1 MASVARSTVLARR
14 FFLGFLRCCLR
25 RPWCRRSYAGHRS
38 SVSVSCWRLAIV
50 CKALP
55 WENFPL
61 LRTYIHTLIS
71 YPCILFASF
80 LVGNSLYFPPGYTL
94 EKVVHS
100 RVKKGYLSSFSI
112 NITSRAWGRGSM
124 NRRVRRHNGLRESPS
139 GVSDGASDKRSPWM
153 ICHGGPQQERAPSST
168 GERSPS
174 LPCSLTT
181 RKWRPITYSQ
191 ARIKPWANPQAPS
204 KWYTIRWKAA
214 TPTLQRTRK
223 RSQKALRRREARHNE
238 SVECLAYSFGK
249 TCQGGLSVAC
259 TST

>member
-1 MASVARSTVLARR
+1 M
-14 FFLGFLRCCLR
+14 
-25 RPWCRRSYAGHRS
+25 
-38 SVSVSCWRLAIV
+38 
-50 CKALP
+50 P

-71 YPCILFASF
+71 YPCILFASS

-100 RVKKGYLSSFSI
+100 RVKKGYLSWFSI
-112 NITSRAWGRGSM
+112 NSTSRAWGRGSM

-191 ARIKPWANPQAPS
+191 ARIEPWANPQAPS
-204 KWYTIRWKAA
+204 KCYTIRWKAA
-214 TPTLQRTRK
+214 TSSLRPYSEQGNDRK
-223 RSQKALRRREARHNE
+223 RHSDAVKQDTMSQWNAWLTALVQPVKAACQLPVPQHK
-238 SVECLAYSFGK
+238 YSPYF
-249 TCQGGLSVAC
+249 CPHHY
-259 TST
+259 STMAQ